1 MKKIGILIF
10 VVALVAGVVLAN
22 LTSFGKASG
31 SLLKFS
37 MNFGGEH
44 GSGNVATE
52 KRNVSGFKTVDVG
65 GVFQVEIVV
74 QKEFSVEVLADDN
87 LLPLIRTEVDDNTL
101 HIDTECRIS
110 PTSPVR
116 IRISAPDIEKL
127 QVSGVANVT
136 MSDVKNSALAVDTS
150 GASKIAITG
159 ETSKLTIDVSGASK
173 IDAENL
179 KAIDASI
186 DASGASKISV
196 NVSGELK
203 SDLSGASKVTYT
215 GTPTN
220 VVTKKSGA
228 GGVFAKQ

>member
-10 VVALVAGVVLAN
+10 VVALVAGVTLAN
-22 LTSFGKASG
+22 ITSYGKASG
-31 SLLKFS
+31 NFLKFS
-37 MNFGGEH
+37 MNFGAER
-44 GSGNVATE
+44 GSGNVASE
-52 KRNVSGFKTVDVG
+52 KRDVSGFKSVDVG
-65 GVFQVEIVV
+65 GVFQVEIVA

-87 LLPLIRTEVDDNTL
+87 LLPLIRTSVDGNTL
-101 HIDTECRIS
+101 HIDAERRIS
-110 PTSPVR
+110 PSSPIH

-136 MSDVKNSALAVDTS
+136 MSDVKNSTLAVDTS

-159 ETSKLTIDVSGASK
+159 ETAKLTIDVSGASK

-186 DASGASKISV
+186 DASGASKINV

-220 VVTKKSGA
+220 IVTKKTGASG
-228 GGVFAKQ
+228 VSPR